1 MPETIKSLG
10 TPKNKINKGKCGEN
24 VPQLN
29 ITEAVLV
36 RCNIVKN
43 YY

>member
-10 TPKNKINKGKCGEN
+10 TPKNKINGEN

-29 ITEAVLV
+29 ITDTVLV